1 MSNNIGQNCAS
12 IDKGEAWE
20 PISQVIVKGDKHTYT
35 SGTTTGRTIEVDCGI
50 GTQTIADNLLAALS
64 GYVYQPYDCKDAL
77 IKPSMELGQTISV
90 GNVYSIVASM
100 TIKGDMILAADV
112 SAPSSGD
119 VDHEY
124 PYDEWK
130 KTVDAKNI
138 RHGGG
143 GGTMDGEGITDNS
156 ITTDQT
162 NQYINDGLAEA
173 YYARDVFAGTVTA
186 NYGNF
191 THVRGNSTCVVAGT
205 FTYKEHT
212 AYWRKASTVTAN
224 DNYVLCYLV

>member
-12 IDKGEAWE
+12 IDKGDPWE

-35 SGTTTGRTIEVDCGI
+35 AGTTTGRTMEVDCGI
-50 GTQTIADNLLAALS
+50 GTQTIADNLLSALS
-64 GYVYQPYDCKDAL
+64 GYVYQPYDAKDAL
-77 IKPSMELGQTISV
+77 IKPSIELGQTISV

-162 NQYINDGLAEA
+162 NGYINTGLSNA
-173 YYARDVFAGTVTA
+173 YYSADVFAGTVTA
-186 NYGNF
+186 SYGKFSYSTIGNLSATTINYQS
-191 THVRGNSTCVVAGT
+191 HACQ
-205 FTYKEHT
+205 
-212 AYWRKASTVTAN
+212 WRKASDVTQY
-224 DNYVLCYLV
+224 DRYVMCYIGS

>member
-12 IDKGEAWE
+12 IDKGEPWE
-20 PISQVIVKGDKHTYT
+20 PITQVIVKGDKHTYT

-64 GYVYQPYDCKDAL
+64 GYVYQPYDAKDAL
-77 IKPSMELGQTISV
+77 IKPSIELGQTISV
-90 GNVYSIVASM
+90 GNVYSIVASI
-100 TIKGDMILAADV
+100 TIKGDMILSADV

-173 YYARDVFAGTVTA
+173 YYARDVFAGTITAAYGKFTNGTIKDLNVTSTL
-186 NYGNF
+186 NYKY
-191 THVRGNSTCVVAGT
+191 RTCQW
-205 FTYKEHT
+205 KL
-212 AYWRKASTVTAN
+212 ASEATQH
-224 DNYVLCYLV
+224 DYHVLCYL

>member
-1 MSNNIGQNCAS
+1 MANNIGQNCAS

-35 SGTTTGRTIEVDCGI
+35 AGTTTGRTIEVDCGI

-143 GGTMDGEGITDNS
+143 GGTMSGEGITDNS
-156 ITTDQT
+156 LSTEQMDSGV
-162 NQYINDGLAEA
+162 NQSLSDADYSA
-173 YYARDVFAGTVTA
+173 DVFAGSTTA
-186 NYGNF
+186 NYLYA
-191 THVRGNSTCVVAGT
+191 HEIRVADNRAFYYNGRRVIPITATFEMGDGT
-205 FTYKEHT
+205 QRQLTLLGF
-212 AYWRKASTVTAN
+212 SS
-224 DNYVLCYLV
+224 

>member
-12 IDKGEAWE
+12 INKGEPWE

-35 SGTTTGRTIEVDCGI
+35 AGTTTGRTMEVDCGI
-50 GTQTIADNLLAALS
+50 GTQTIADNLLSALN
-64 GYVYQPYDCKDAL
+64 GFVYQPYDAKDVL
-77 IKPSMELGQTISV
+77 IKPSIELGQTISV

-162 NQYINDGLAEA
+162 NGYINTGLSNA
-173 YYARDVFAGTVTA
+173 YYSADVFAGTVTA
-186 NYGNF
+186 DYGKFSHGTIANLNATTINYQS
-191 THVRGNSTCVVAGT
+191 HACQ
-205 FTYKEHT
+205 
-212 AYWRKASTVTAN
+212 WRKASDVTQY
-224 DNYVLCYLV
+224 DRYVMCYIGS

>member
-1 MSNNIGQNCAS
+1 MPNNIGQNCAS
-12 IDKGEAWE
+12 IDKGETWE

-35 SGTTTGRTIEVDCGI
+35 AGTTTGRTIEVDCGI

-143 GGTMDGEGITDNS
+143 GGTMSGEGITDS
-156 ITTDQT
+156 SLSTDQMNAGI
-162 NQYINDGLAEA
+162 NQSLSDADYSA
-173 YYARDVFAGTVTA
+173 DVFAGSTTA
-186 NYGNF
+186 SHMYA
-191 THVRGNSTCVVAGT
+191 HEVRVADNKKFYYNNNQVIPITATFQLANGT
-205 FTYKEHT
+205 QRQLTLLGF
-212 AYWRKASTVTAN
+212 SS
-224 DNYVLCYLV
+224 